1 MNLWKKKIFFQ
12 KILPLKK
19 SLSNSPLLGTLFPL
33 SLLINTPFRK
43 VRGFFILYLLLLYMF
58 L

>member
-1 MNLWKKKIFFQ
+1 M
-12 KILPLKK
+12 
-19 SLSNSPLLGTLFPL
+19 GTLFPL